1 MQSQDRC
8 TRGQQFAGQ
17 LFFFLQPKSTAPA
30 RRTRRSRSRRQF
42 YHLNAVKH
50 WSARPRVCAPL
61 TRRSARRPCFR
72 PHCETASVILQFV
85 ANETKKP
92 LFSYPFPSNKCGPCG
107 KNAYIRN
114 WSPRHMHRK
123 TKCIVIPRTTF
134 DVSERVVL
142 ARTWPYQRVVDAWTM
157 FVIMSWHVGTY
168 HASRTFA
175 GREVLDR
182 RTPRGIRITTKTR
195 HQFLGRRFPKRP
207 W

>member
-1 MQSQDRC
+1 MIPRANHNTHRTTFVIISRTGCCRAAKSTRITTDLNEHVCAVDIMQFTVVIPRTRTNMFLQYIYHTIYGRDTTDQNEHVCTVYSVQSQDRC

-72 PHCETASVILQFV
+72 PHCEILQFV

-92 LFSYPFPSNKCGPCG
+92 LFSS
-107 KNAYIRN
+107 
-114 WSPRHMHRK
+114 SP
-123 TKCIVIPRTTF
+123 
-134 DVSERVVL
+134 
-142 ARTWPYQRVVDAWTM
+142 
-157 FVIMSWHVGTY
+157 
-168 HASRTFA
+168 
-175 GREVLDR
+175 
-182 RTPRGIRITTKTR
+182 
-195 HQFLGRRFPKRP
+195 
-207 W
+207 